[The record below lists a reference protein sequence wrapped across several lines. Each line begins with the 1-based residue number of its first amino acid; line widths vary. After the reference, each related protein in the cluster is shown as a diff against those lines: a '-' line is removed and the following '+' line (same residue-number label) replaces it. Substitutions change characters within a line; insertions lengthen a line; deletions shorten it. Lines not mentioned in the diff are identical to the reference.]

1 MTLMFL
7 TLLTVIVIIG
17 VYELIRSPSLSII
30 QNALTKLKEWLKG
43 IVSK

>member
-17 VYELIRSPSLSII
+17 VYELIRSPSLNIV
-30 QNALTKLKEWLKG
+30 QNALTKLKEWLKE